1 MEVRQCPPPS
11 PYRAGV
17 ANHRPQAPRTQELW
31 VRPSPVTW
39 FPEFGFQ
46 AGTLKRLAFA
56 LFGDGW
62 YGGAGR
68 QCLEPYL
75 LFQAQVRRALR
86 VDRSTERDTEEA
98 LGLVRGRGRG
108 PAADLGLGQTLS

>member
-1 MEVRQCPPPS
+1 M
-11 PYRAGV
+11 
-17 ANHRPQAPRTQELW
+17 
-31 VRPSPVTW
+31 
-39 FPEFGFQ
+39 
-46 AGTLKRLAFA
+46 
-56 LFGDGW
+56 
-62 YGGAGR
+62 
-68 QCLEPYL
+68 EPYL